1 MNDASDQRRFG
12 VNMERR
18 VGIIGTGSV
27 GASVA
32 VSTLQSGVA
41 DELLLYDVRQAV
53 AEGEAMDLAHG
64 ASFYPPA
71 TVRPATIDEML
82 DADAVVVCA
91 DRGGPPGQSRLELLG
106 KNASVI
112 RDVGKQL
119 TGARGI
125 IVMVSNPV
133 DVLTHL
139 MTEASGLPAER
150 VIGTGTMLDTARL
163 RHAVGRIIE
172 VDPHSIHAYVVGEHG
187 DSEVVLWSTARVG
200 LVPLRDWGG
209 WERQREAIVTDSVRL
224 AGHEVIRRKGATN
237 HAIGMATADL
247 LRCILRDERR
257 VLAVSSV
264 QNGAWGFRDVAMSL
278 PTVVGVRGAVHVSE
292 PEMSLEEREQLEH
305 SAAVLRAASGQ

>member
-1 MNDASDQRRFG
+1 
-12 VNMERR
+12 MERR

-71 TVRPATIDEML
+71 TVRPAAIDEML

-91 DRGGPPGQSRLELLG
+91 DRGGPPGRSRLELLG

-257 VLAVSSV
+257 VLTVSSV
-264 QNGAWGFRDVAMSL
+264 QKGSWGFRDVAMSL

-292 PEMSLEEREQLEH
+292 PEMSLDEREQLEH